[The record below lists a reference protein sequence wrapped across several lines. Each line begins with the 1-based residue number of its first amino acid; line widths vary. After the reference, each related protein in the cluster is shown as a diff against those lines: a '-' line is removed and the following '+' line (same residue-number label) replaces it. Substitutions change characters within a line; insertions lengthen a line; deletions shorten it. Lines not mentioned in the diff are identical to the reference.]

1 MEAIGRL
8 ERQKIMA
15 ENYDGLA
22 RMLVLNI
29 GGKDN
34 VESVSHCATRLH
46 FVLKDEGQANTD
58 LIQSLDG
65 VVSVVRE
72 NGEYQI
78 VVGNHAPEVYESVLR
93 VGKMEELG
101 VADAA
106 ERRDA
111 AAHEKHSRFAWLV
124 GLLVFAVI
132 ETAGMT
138 ILDIPLNVGTFLA
151 MVAGAVCA
159 SLLCD
164 AWERRRN
171 KAHGNGLADSGRQ
184 EENGNR
190 NQQAATVRPEEIF
203 APVKGKAIP
212 LEELSD
218 EAFASGVLGKG
229 LGFEPM
235 EGKLYAPCDGEITT
249 FFPTGHAIG
258 IHSDNGADILIHVGL
273 GTVKLNGEGFTPK
286 KQQGDRTKKGELLL
300 EFEPDVIRDAGLS
313 TETPLI
319 VSNSEMYQEIAVKQ
333 KEHVEAGEVV
343 VETKV

>member
-1 MEAIGRL
+1 MVG
-8 ERQKIMA
+8 
-15 ENYDGLA
+15 NYDGLA

-72 NGEYQI
+72 DGQYQI
-78 VVGNHAPEVYESVLR
+78 VIGNHVPEVYESVLR

-101 VADAA
+101 TAGPAGKQSDAA
-106 ERRDA
+106 HD
-111 AAHEKHSRFAWLV
+111 KHSRYAWLI
-124 GLLVFAVI
+124 GLLIFAVI
-132 ETAGMT
+132 ETAGIM
-138 ILDIPLNVGTFLA
+138 ILNIPLNVGTFVA
-151 MVAGAVCA
+151 MVAGAVCG
-159 SLLCD
+159 SLLCE
-164 AWERRRN
+164 AWDRRRN
-171 KAHGNGLADSGRQ
+171 RAHDNGSTDSRRQ

-190 NQQAATVRPEEIF
+190 KQQEAAVRPEGIV
-203 APVKGKAIP
+203 APVKGRVIP
-212 LEELSD
+212 LDELSD

-229 LGFEPM
+229 LGFEPA

-273 GTVKLNGEGFTPK
+273 GTVKLNGRGFAPK

-300 EFEPDVIRDAGLS
+300 EFELDVIRGAGLS
-313 TETPLI
+313 IETPLI
-319 VSNSEMYQEIAVKQ
+319 VSNSEMYREITVKQ
-333 KEHVEAGEVV
+333 KEAVESGEVV
-343 VETKV
+343 IETEV